1 MDEPA
6 LLSATVLLVR
16 DGTQGLE
23 VWMQERVST
32 MPDYPGMTVF
42 PGGRVDARDR
52 GEVSRAWSGGSVENT
67 ARVLGTDTHTAR
79 GLVFAAVRELFEE
92 TGTLLAVHRNGATV
106 GDAAPYHAERLALE
120 SHRLS
125 LTEMLAANDLRV
137 HADLLR
143 PWAHWVGTSEKG
155 RVFDTYSFLAVHPV
169 GQEPDGA
176 SSEADSAGWFAPR
189 LLLEGWRHGLVRLVI
204 PTWAQLT
211 RLSRCA
217 TVAEAVAEA
226 EASDMTPVVGAPR
239 HDPQYH
245 EFYATPFH
253 ERI

>member
-16 DGTQGLE
+16 DGAQGLE
-23 VWMQERVST
+23 VWVQERVST

-52 GEVSRAWSGGSVENT
+52 GGDRDVWAGSSAENA
-67 ARVLGTDTHTAR
+67 ARILGTNAHAAH

-92 TGTLLAVHRNGATV
+92 TGTLLAVHPNGNTV
-106 GDAAPYHAERLALE
+106 ADASPYHEERLALE
-120 SHRLS
+120 SHRRS
-125 LTEMLAANDLRV
+125 LTDVLATNDLRV
-137 HADLLR
+137 HAGLLH
-143 PWAHWVGTSEKG
+143 PWARWVGTSEQG
-155 RVFDTYSFLAVHPV
+155 RVFDTFSFLAVRPV

-176 SSEADSAGWFAPR
+176 SPETDSAGWFSPR
-189 LLLEGWRHGLVRLVI
+189 LLIEGWRHGLVRLVI
-204 PTWAQLT
+204 PTWAQLM

-226 EASDMTPVVGAPR
+226 EGSDMTPVVGSPR
-239 HDPQYH
+239 HDPRYR
-245 EFYATPFH
+245 EFYSTPFH